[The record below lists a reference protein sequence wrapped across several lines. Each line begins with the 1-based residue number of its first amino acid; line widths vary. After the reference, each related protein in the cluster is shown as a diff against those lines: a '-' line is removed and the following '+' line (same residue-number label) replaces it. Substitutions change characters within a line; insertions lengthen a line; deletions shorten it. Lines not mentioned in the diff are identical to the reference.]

1 MNIEML
7 FVFHFLGGY
16 PVSLKCQVLNVS
28 VNGMFTRHLLKS
40 NQIFTNP
47 LKSNCSDES
56 EIYWESEIMG
66 VLENIPK
73 NYYHEND
80 LGWVINTKFSFLT
93 LAEGEILQ
101 I

>member
-1 MNIEML
+1 
-7 FVFHFLGGY
+7 
-16 PVSLKCQVLNVS
+16 
-28 VNGMFTRHLLKS
+28 
-40 NQIFTNP
+40 
-47 LKSNCSDES
+47 
-56 EIYWESEIMG
+56 MG

-80 LGWVINTKFSFLT
+80 LEWVINTKFSFLT

>member
-28 VNGMFTRHLLKS
+28 VNGNFTRHLLKS
-40 NQIFTNP
+40 DQIFTNP
-47 LKSNCSDES
+47 LKSKCSNES
-56 EIYWESEIMG
+56 EIHWESEIMG
-66 VLENIPK
+66 VLENTPNK
-73 NYYHEND
+73 YYQEND
-80 LGWVINTKFSFLT
+80 LGWVIDKKFSFLT